1 MNLRQRSSSS
11 TQARS
16 LLFRILPSY
25 VRNRIPRIA
34 SFRRTSDGN
43 HESRRSYSID
53 SLDVG
58 TPPPNYSPPT
68 LSDGTETDSRGSL
81 ELDMQSDDITMI
93 SEEFLNAG
101 AQSKSG
107 ILWKYGNQGINLLN
121 LAAHES
127 NRPPQ
132 HSGCNTPLF
141 SRHLYVDGL
150 TYLLRALP
158 EDLTAEEYLRIRAAL
173 PIKARGCRLTLISQD
188 QSLVAR
194 PEEVAPVK
202 ASSEDVSAIHRFF
215 AFVTIQFFLIIHYL
229 LPYVKLL
236 LAFMYRY
243 ERENRVCERVVRS
256 TLDAIDSVGQ
266 RSIEMVGAVC
276 KLNDGKVGQAMQ
288 EFGSWWIQGMA
299 GGLHEGIG
307 EGLAIVG
314 ATPSSPRQARR

>member
-68 LSDGTETDSRGSL
+68 LSDGTETDSRGSS

-107 ILWKYGNQGINLLN
+107 ILWKYGNQGN
-121 LAAHES
+121 
-127 NRPPQ
+127 
-132 HSGCNTPLF
+132 
-141 SRHLYVDGL
+141 RHLYVDGL

-266 RSIEMVGAVC
+266 RSIEMVGAVR